1 MSVKSFK
8 FVSPGVFINEI
19 DNSFIPKSAQ
29 AIGAAVI
36 GRARSGLAGV
46 PVSVESYSDFVTLY
60 GDTVGGGG
68 VAGSGD
74 PYRDGNYVSPMYGT
88 YAAKAYLNANVAP
101 LTYYRVLGE
110 QSTNNDADGGAAGWK
125 TFYDVSNWDDDE
137 AGGNFSTNGGAYG
150 MWIFTSGSTVD
161 CGTGSLGAIIYLE
174 QGSVALRG
182 TMRIASDGSPDTDH
196 DYTAAQALTSAVGA
210 MIGSDGD
217 GVFTLVFSGSE
228 YAEDRITVSFDDTSD
243 NYIRKKVNTNPTLVT
258 ASNGINMDYYPAAT
272 EKNYW
277 LGETFDQK
285 IRDLGLAGV
294 ASHAIIL
301 PLQNPTGKGP
311 SNMKAQASREAV
323 AGWFIGQDLGAPAS
337 YIPFNQQKLFRL
349 KGRGHGEWL
358 HKNVKVSITNIK
370 ASTSKSRAYG
380 SFTVLLRHISDND
393 NRVVVME
400 RFDNCDLDPT
410 SPNFVARKIGD
421 KYYSWDDTERRL
433 KEYGTYD
440 NKSKYIYVEMNS
452 DVELGATDARLIP
465 FGYFGPPKFRDAFQ
479 LSGAAGKATAGDG
492 NHTDP
497 YLGGVQFATYIT
509 GGAPQYGY
517 DSSQEPGLINI
528 ISGAF
533 APAAAL
539 GRGGGSTDTILD
551 DGARASY
558 TGSLIFGH
566 VRLRLSAS
574 DGGLSNPT
582 DTYFGMQTTRESGS
596 TVHDPSVGDF
606 HRLLYG
612 SFPDDPVAAG
622 YYGTTG
628 VEAWSY
634 VFSLD
639 DVVSKNTQQFYYLS
653 GSRAREASYT
663 TSSYENLLDAG
674 YNQFTAP
681 FWGGFDG
688 FDIHYPDPLANSLMS
703 TNSTNDNDY
712 VFYSLKRAI
721 DTFADPEFVDI
732 DLLTVPGLTL
742 DALTTHLIRV
752 CEERA
757 DALGLID
764 LADVYLPSHEGS
776 YASRSSKADRIAT
789 TPTSAAS
796 ALRDRNID
804 SSYGATFYPWVQT
817 RDDTTGQML
826 WVPPTV
832 AVLGTLASS
841 QASTDVWF
849 APAGFNRGG
858 LSEGAAGITI
868 SGVTERLT
876 SKDRDT
882 LYEANINP
890 IASFPSS
897 GIVLFGQKTLQEG
910 QSALDRIN
918 VRRLVIYLKK
928 QISILSTEVL
938 FEQNVESTWT
948 RFKGLVRPLL
958 ESVQS
963 RFGITD
969 FRLVLDSSTTT
980 ADLIDQ
986 NILYAKIMVKP
997 ARAIE
1002 FIAIDFSIMS
1012 TGASFDD

>member
-46 PVSVESYSDFVTLY
+46 PVTVESYSDFVTIY

-110 QSTNNDADGGAAGWK
+110 QSTNNDSDGGAAGWK
-125 TFYDVSNWDDDE
+125 TFYDASNWDDDE
-137 AGGNFSTNGGAYG
+137 EGGRFSTNGGAYG
-150 MWIFTSGSTVD
+150 MWIFTSGSVVD
-161 CGTGSLGAIIYLE
+161 CGTGSLAATFYIE

-182 TMRIASDGSPDTDH
+182 TQIIPTSQDVDAAGSKYTMAVGSAV
-196 DYTAAQALTSAVGA
+196 TAAAGAL
-210 MIGSDGD
+210 IGSDGD

-228 YAEDRITVSFDDTSD
+228 YAEDRIEISFDDTSD
-243 NYIRKKVNTNPTLVT
+243 NYIRNKVNTNPTLVS
-258 ASNGINMDYYPAAT
+258 ASNGSNMDFYPAAT

-277 LGETFDQK
+277 LGETYDQK
-285 IRDLGLAGV
+285 IRDLGLAGTE
-294 ASHAIIL
+294 AQAIIL
-301 PLQNPTGKGP
+301 PIQNTTGKGP
-311 SNMKAQASREAV
+311 HNMKAQASREAV

-337 YIPFNQQKLFRL
+337 YVPFNQQKLFRL
-349 KGRGHGEWL
+349 KGRGHGEYL
-358 HKNVKVSITNIK
+358 HKGVKVSITNIK

-421 KYYSWDDTERRL
+421 KYYSWDDTDRRL
-433 KEYGTYD
+433 KEYGSYD
-440 NKSKYIYVEMNS
+440 NKSKYVYVEMNS
-452 DVELGATDARLIP
+452 DVELGATDARLLP
-465 FGYFGPPKFRDAFQ
+465 FGYFGPPNFRDVLQ
-479 LSGAAGKATAGDG
+479 VSGSGIMCTREFAAYVTGAG
-492 NHTDP
+492 
-497 YLGGVQFATYIT
+497 
-509 GGAPQYGY
+509 PQYGRN
-517 DSSQEPGLINI
+517 SHAFVNMF
-528 ISGAF
+528 SGAF
-533 APAAAL
+533 AGTEDKGDAMAEYQN
-539 GRGGGSTDTILD
+539 IV
-551 DGARASY
+551 ASSL
-558 TGSLIFGH
+558 TGSLAFGH

-596 TVHDPSVGDF
+596 TVNDPSVGDF
-606 HRLLYG
+606 HRLLYAN
-612 SFPDDPVAAG
+612 FPDDPVAAG
-622 YYGTTG
+622 YYGTPG
-628 VEAWSY
+628 VVAWSY

-653 GSRAREASYT
+653 GSRLREASYT
-663 TSSYENLLDAG
+663 SSSYENLLDAG

-712 VFYSLKRAI
+712 AYYSLKRAI
-721 DTFADPEFVDI
+721 DTFADPEFINV

-742 DALTTHLIRV
+742 DNLTTHLVRV
-752 CEERA
+752 CEDRA
-757 DALGLID
+757 DAMALID
-764 LADVYLPSHEGS
+764 LADVYLPSSEGS
-776 YASRSSKADRIAT
+776 YSSRSTKASRIAT

-817 RDDTTGQML
+817 RDDMTGQLL
-826 WVPPTV
+826 WVPPSV
-832 AVLGTLASS
+832 AVLGVLASS

-858 LSEGAAGITI
+858 LTDGAAGITI

-928 QISILSTEVL
+928 QISILSTQVL
-938 FEQNVESTWT
+938 FEQNVQATWD
-948 RFKGLVRPLL
+948 RFTGLIRPLL
-958 ESVQS
+958 EGVQS

-980 ADLIDQ
+980 DDLIDQ

>member
-36 GRARSGLAGV
+36 GRSSRGLGGV
-46 PVSVESYSDFVTLY
+46 PVTVESYSDFVTLY
-60 GDTVGGGG
+60 GNTVGGGG
-68 VAGSGD
+68 VQGSGD
-74 PYRDGNYVSPMYGT
+74 VYRDGNYVSPMYGT

-101 LTYYRVLGE
+101 LTYYRVLGQ

-125 TFYDVSNWDDDE
+125 TFYDASDWDDAED
-137 AGGNFSTNGGAYG
+137 GGRFSTNGGAYG

-161 CGTGSLGAIIYLE
+161 CGTGSLAAIFYLE
-174 QGSVALRG
+174 QGAVALKG
-182 TMRIASDGSPDTDH
+182 TMRIASDGSPDATD
-196 DYTAAQALTSAVGA
+196 YAAAATVTSSAGA
-210 MIGSDGD
+210 IIGSDSSGN
-217 GVFTLVFSGSE
+217 FTLVFSGSS
-228 YAEDRITVSFDDTSD
+228 YAEDKISVSFDDTSD
-243 NYIRKKVNTNPTLVT
+243 NYIRNKINTNPSLVT
-258 ASNGINMDYYPAAT
+258 ASNGSSHDFYPTAA

-285 IRDLGLAGV
+285 IRDLGLAGAEAQAV
-294 ASHAIIL
+294 IL
-301 PLQNPTGKGP
+301 PLQNATGKGAH
-311 SNMKAQASREAV
+311 NMKSQATNEAV
-323 AGWFIGQDLGAPAS
+323 AGWFIGQDLGAADS
-337 YIPFNQQKLFRL
+337 YVPFNQQKLFRL

-358 HKNVKVSITNIK
+358 HKNAKVSIANVK
-370 ASTSKSRAYG
+370 ASTSKSRQYG
-380 SFTVLLRHISDND
+380 TFSLIIRQISDTD
-393 NRVVVME
+393 SRVIVLE
-400 RFDNCDLDPT
+400 RYDNCDLDPT
-410 SPNFVARKIGD
+410 SPNFVARKVGD

-433 KEYGTYD
+433 KEYGTYT
-440 NKSKYIYVEMNS
+440 NNSKYVYVEMNP
-452 DVELGATDARLIP
+452 DVELGATDARLLP
-465 FGYFGPPKFRDAFQ
+465 FGYFGPPKYRDIFQ
-479 LSGAAGKATAGDG
+479 LSGSGGQATAGDA

-497 YLGGVQFATYIT
+497 YLKGLKNNSYIT
-509 GGAPQYGY
+509 ASGPDYGHNS
-517 DSSQEPGLINI
+517 DSTSVVNV

-533 APAAAL
+533 AAAL
-539 GRGGGSTDTILD
+539 SKGGANTQLS
-551 DGARASY
+551 DGAINSY
-558 TGSLIFGH
+558 TGSLVFGH

-596 TVHDPSVGDF
+596 TVNDPSAADF
-606 HRLLYG
+606 HKLLYSG
-612 SFPDDPVAAG
+612 FPDDPVASG

-628 VEAWSY
+628 IEAWSY

-653 GSRAREASYT
+653 GSRLREASYT
-663 TSSYENLLDAG
+663 SSSYENILDAG
-674 YNQFTAP
+674 YNKFTAP

-688 FDIHYPDPLANSLMS
+688 LDIHYPDPLANSLMS
-703 TNSTNDNDY
+703 SNSTNDNDY
-712 VFYSLKRAI
+712 VYYSLKRAI
-721 DTFADPEFVDI
+721 DTFADPEFINV

-742 DALTTHLIRV
+742 DGLTTHLVRV
-752 CEERA
+752 CEDRA
-757 DALGLID
+757 DAMALID
-764 LADVYLPSHEGS
+764 LADVYLPFSEGS
-776 YASRSSKADRIAT
+776 YSSRSTKASRIAT

-796 ALRDRNID
+796 ALRNRNID

-817 RDDTTGQML
+817 RDDMTGQLL
-826 WVPPTV
+826 WVPPSV
-832 AVLGTLASS
+832 AVLGVLASS

-858 LSEGAAGITI
+858 LTDGAAGISVT
-868 SGVTERLT
+868 GVTERLT

-897 GIVLFGQKTLQEG
+897 GIVLFGQKTLQEA

-928 QISILSTEVL
+928 QISILSTQVL
-938 FEQNVESTWT
+938 FEQNVQATWD
-948 RFKGLVRPLL
+948 RFTGLIRPLL
-958 ESVQS
+958 EGVQS

-980 ADLIDQ
+980 DDLIDQ
-986 NILYAKIMVKP
+986 NVLYAKIMVKP